1 MRYLLSKPI
10 ATHLGLAFLAVALL
24 LLFDHFYGHKDVEMA
39 RVGGKM
45 NQCTCSERLE
55 K

>member
-1 MRYLLSKPI
+1 MKFVMSKPI
-10 ATHLGLAFLAVALL
+10 AIDVALAFVAVVLL
-24 LLFDHFYGHKDVEMA
+24 LLFDHFYGHKDVEMT
-39 RVGGKM
+39 RVGGTM

>member
-1 MRYLLSKPI
+1 MLSKPI
-10 ATHLGLAFLAVALL
+10 AAQLALTFVAFALL
-24 LLFDHFYGHKDVEMA
+24 LLFDHFYGHRQEEMT
-39 RVGGKM
+39 RVGGTM